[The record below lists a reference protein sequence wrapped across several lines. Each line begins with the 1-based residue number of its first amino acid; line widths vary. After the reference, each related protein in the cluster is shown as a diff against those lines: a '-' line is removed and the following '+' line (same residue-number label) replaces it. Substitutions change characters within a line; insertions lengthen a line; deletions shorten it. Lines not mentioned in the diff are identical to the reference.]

1 MAGNTKAKKK
11 IGKSKLSKKP
21 STTQDNRE
29 KRAVDLPSF
38 LKEFDALLDKKISL
52 PRKNAGFPGW
62 VKKMAKV
69 KPTVSNRVKRE
80 MRPFPRILCDR
91 R

>member
-1 MAGNTKAKKK
+1 MAGNIKAKKKK

-38 LKEFDALLDKKISL
+38 LKEFDALLDKKDFAT
-52 PRKNAGFPGW
+52 RKKCWIPWLG
-62 VKKMAKV
+62 
-69 KPTVSNRVKRE
+69 
-80 MRPFPRILCDR
+80 
-91 R
+91 